1 MNKKFGRSLLY
12 VLLASIVLIGCA
24 STGPLPENANPEDLK
39 EENLRISEFV
49 LGAGDTVEF
58 AVYRQDD
65 LKRSVKIDTS
75 GKVMFPL
82 IGDIQVAGKSIFR
95 LRDELK
101 ERYCVYLV
109 NPQITVTVTAI
120 SSKKFIA
127 LGEVRNPGVF
137 TIDADLTIIE
147 AIAKAGG
154 MTHDAKKN
162 KVIVIR
168 RGKEK
173 PELLSF
179 SFNDVWGKGD
189 VTSDVMLRPG
199 DIVYV
204 STKTIADVSRFM
216 AYIGSII
223 GPIVGLESGIVLWP
237 QMLDVLQGTKTTTT
251 TFSVPLQ

>member
-24 STGPLPENANPEDLK
+24 STGPLPENAKPEDLK
-39 EENLRISEFV
+39 NVNLRASEFV
-49 LGAGDTVEF
+49 LGAGDMVEF
-58 AVYRQDD
+58 AVYRQED

-82 IGDIQVAGKSIFR
+82 IGDIQVAGKSIFT

-101 ERYCVYLV
+101 ERYSVYLV
-109 NPQITVTVTAI
+109 NPQITVTVIAI
-120 SSKKFIA
+120 SSKKFMV
-127 LGEVRNPGVF
+127 LGEVNTPGVF
-137 TIDADLTIIE
+137 TIDTDLTIIE

-154 MTHDAKKN
+154 MTQDAKEN

-179 SFNDVWGKGD
+179 SFKDIWEKGD
-189 VTSDVMLRPG
+189 VTRDVTMRPG

-216 AYIGSII
+216 QHIGQII
-223 GPIVGLESGIVLWP
+223 SPIVSLEGGIVLWP
-237 QMLDVLQGTKTTTT
+237 QVMDVVQGKKPSTS
-251 TFSVPLQ
+251 FSVPIQ

>member
-12 VLLASIVLIGCA
+12 VLLASIILIGCA
-24 STGPLPENANPEDLK
+24 STGPLPENAKSEDLK
-39 EENLRISEFV
+39 EVNLRTSEFV
-49 LGAGDTVEF
+49 LGAGDTVAF

-65 LKRSVKIDTS
+65 LARSVKIDTS

-82 IGDIQVAGKSIFR
+82 IGDIQVAGRSIFT

-101 ERYCVYLV
+101 ERYSVYLV

-120 SSKKFIA
+120 SSKKFLV
-127 LGEVRNPGVF
+127 LGEVTTPGVF
-137 TIDADLTIIE
+137 TIDTDLTISE

-154 MTHDAKKN
+154 MTHDAKEN

-179 SFNDVWGKGD
+179 SFKDVWEKGD
-189 VTSDVMLRPG
+189 VTRDVTMRPG

-216 AYIGSII
+216 QYIGQII
-223 GPIVGLESGIVLWP
+223 SPIVSLESGIVLWP
-237 QMLDVLQGTKTTTT
+237 QVMDVLQGKQSTTS
-251 TFSVPLQ
+251 FSVPIQ

>member
-24 STGPLPENANPEDLK
+24 STGPLPENAKLEDLK
-39 EENLRISEFV
+39 EVDLRVSEFV

-58 AVYRQDD
+58 AVFRQDD

-82 IGDIQVAGKSIFR
+82 IGDMQVAGKGIFT

-101 ERYCVYLV
+101 ERYSVYLV

-120 SSKKFIA
+120 SSKKFMV
-127 LGEVRNPGVF
+127 LGEVTTPGVF
-137 TIDADLTIIE
+137 TIDSDITIIG

-154 MTHDAKKN
+154 MTHDAKQN

-179 SFNDVWGKGD
+179 SFKDAWKKGD
-189 VTSDVMLRPG
+189 VTRDLTLRPG

-204 STKTIADVSRFM
+204 STKTIADVGRFM
-216 AYIGSII
+216 TYIAQII
-223 GPIVGLESGIVLWP
+223 SPIVSLESGIVLWP
-237 QMLDVLQGTKTTTT
+237 QVVDVLQGKKSSTP
-251 TFSVPLQ
+251 FSVPIQ

>member
-24 STGPLPENANPEDLK
+24 STGPLPENAKLEDLK
-39 EENLRISEFV
+39 EVNLRTSEFV

-82 IGDIQVAGKSIFR
+82 IGDMQVAGKSIFT

-101 ERYCVYLV
+101 ERYSVYLV

-120 SSKKFIA
+120 SSKKFLV
-127 LGEVRNPGVF
+127 LGEVNNPGVF
-137 TIDADLTIIE
+137 TIDTDLTIIE

-154 MTHDAKKN
+154 MTHDAKEN

-179 SFNDVWGKGD
+179 SFKDVWGKGD
-189 VTSDVMLRPG
+189 VTRDVMLRPG
-199 DIVYV
+199 DIVYA

-216 AYIGSII
+216 QYIGQII
-223 GPIVGLESGIVLWP
+223 SPIVSLEGSIVLWP
-237 QMLDVLQGTKTTTT
+237 QVMDAVQGKKPSTS
-251 TFSVPLQ
+251 FSVPIQ

>member
-1 MNKKFGRSLLY
+1 MNKKFSRSLLY

-24 STGPLPENANPEDLK
+24 STGPLPDNAKLEDSK
-39 EENLRISEFV
+39 KVNLRISEFV
-49 LGAGDTVEF
+49 VGAGDTVEF
-58 AVYRQDD
+58 AVFRQDD

-82 IGDIQVAGKSIFR
+82 IGDIQVAGKSIFT

-101 ERYCVYLV
+101 ERYSVYLV

-120 SSKKFIA
+120 SSKKFLV
-127 LGEVRNPGVF
+127 LGEVTNPGVF
-137 TIDADLTIIE
+137 TIDTDLTIIE

-154 MTHDAKKN
+154 MTHDAKEN

-179 SFNDVWGKGD
+179 SFKDVWGKGD
-189 VTSDVMLRPG
+189 VTRDVTLRPG

-204 STKTIADVSRFM
+204 STKTIADVGRFM
-216 AYIGSII
+216 QYIAQII
-223 GPIVGLESGIVLWP
+223 SPIVSLESGIVLWP
-237 QMLDVLQGTKTTTT
+237 QVMDAVQGKKPSTS
-251 TFSVPLQ
+251 FSVPIQ

>member
-24 STGPLPENANPEDLK
+24 STKPLPDNAKLDDSKKVDLH
-39 EENLRISEFV
+39 ISEFV
-49 LGAGDTVEF
+49 LGAGDTVEI
-58 AVYRQDD
+58 AVFRQDD

-82 IGDIQVAGKSIFR
+82 IGDIQVAGKGIFT

-101 ERYCVYLV
+101 ERYSVYLV

-120 SSKKFIA
+120 SSKKFMV
-127 LGEVRNPGVF
+127 LGEVSTPGVF
-137 TIDADLTIIE
+137 TIDTDLTIIE

-154 MTHDAKKN
+154 MTHDAKEN

-179 SFNDVWGKGD
+179 SFKDVWEKGD
-189 VTSDVMLRPG
+189 VTGNVTLQPG

-204 STKTIADVSRFM
+204 STKTIADMGRFM
-216 AYIGSII
+216 QYIGQII
-223 GPIVGLESGIVLWP
+223 SPIVSIESGIVLWP
-237 QMLDVLQGTKTTTT
+237 QVVDVLQGKQSTTS
-251 TFSVPLQ
+251 FSVPIQ

>member
-12 VLLASIVLIGCA
+12 VLLASIILIGCA
-24 STGPLPENANPEDLK
+24 STGPLPENAKLEDSK
-39 EENLRISEFV
+39 KVNLRISEFV

-82 IGDIQVAGKSIFR
+82 IGDIQVAGKSIFT

-101 ERYCVYLV
+101 ERYSVYLV

-120 SSKKFIA
+120 SSKKFMV
-127 LGEVRNPGVF
+127 LGEVTTPGVF
-137 TIDADLTIIE
+137 TIDTDLTIIE

-154 MTHDAKKN
+154 MTHDAKEN

-179 SFNDVWGKGD
+179 SFKDVWEKGD
-189 VTSDVMLRPG
+189 VTRDVTLRPG

-216 AYIGSII
+216 QYIGQII
-223 GPIVGLESGIVLWP
+223 SPIVSLESGIVLWP
-237 QMLDVLQGTKTTTT
+237 QVLDTVTKGNSSGTS
-251 TFSVPLQ
+251 FSVPVQ

>member
-24 STGPLPENANPEDLK
+24 STGPLPENAKPEDLK
-39 EENLRISEFV
+39 NVNLRASEFV

-82 IGDIQVAGKSIFR
+82 IGDIQVAGKSIFT

-101 ERYCVYLV
+101 ERYSVYVV

-120 SSKKFIA
+120 SSKKFMV
-127 LGEVRNPGVF
+127 LGEVNSPGVF
-137 TIDADLTIIE
+137 LIDTDLTIIE

-154 MTHDAKKN
+154 MTHAAKEN

-179 SFNDVWGKGD
+179 SFKDVWEKGD
-189 VTSDVMLRPG
+189 ITRDVTLRPG
-199 DIVYV
+199 DIVYA
-204 STKTIADVSRFM
+204 STKAIADMSRFM
-216 AYIGSII
+216 AYIAQII
-223 GPIVGLESGIVLWP
+223 SPIIMLEGGIAIWP
-237 QMLDVLQGTKTTTT
+237 QVLDSLRGKTSGTSV
-251 TFSVPLQ
+251 SVPIQ